1 MPFAHLT
8 RVKHKKGQTFENQY
22 ILAAENE
29 KKLQVYQTN
38 LDTNK

>member
-8 RVKHKKGQTFENQY
+8 RVKHQEGQTFENQY

-29 KKLQVYQTN
+29 KKIAGVPDQFGY
-38 LDTNK
+38 